1 MRDSGYMSS
10 ESTTSPA
17 LENFKPNHKFL
28 VGIDS
33 DGCAFDSM
41 EIKHKEC
48 FCPNIIKF
56 WGLQPVSKYAREAVE
71 FINLYSKWRGTNR
84 WPALPLTFDILRAR
98 PEVIAR
104 HAEVPQA
111 LKVREFIASGKPL
124 SNDGLKAYMAE
135 HPDPE
140 LDLALAWSVAVNES
154 IADMVHNLPPFPFVR
169 ESLEFLKTRADSI
182 VVSQTPTEALVRE
195 WAENGIDSYVRL
207 IAGQEHGTK
216 KQHLKAAASGN
227 YAADHVLMIGDAP
240 GDRDAARANHALFF
254 PINPGHEEASWER
267 LFREGLAKFMAGEFR
282 GAYEDALAAEFD
294 SLLPSTPPWTR
305 EAQH

>member
-1 MRDSGYMSS
+1 MTSDSTASQ
-10 ESTTSPA
+10 A
-17 LENFKPNHKFL
+17 LANFKPKYEFL

-56 WGLQPVSKYAREAVE
+56 WDLQPVSKYAREAVE

-84 WPALPLTFDILRAR
+84 WPALPLTLDLLRVR

-104 HAEVPQA
+104 HAVVPQA
-111 LKVREFIASGKPL
+111 PKVREFIASGKPL
-124 SNDGLKAYMAE
+124 SNDGLKAYKAE
-135 HPDPE
+135 YPDPE
-140 LDLALAWSVAVNES
+140 LDLALAWSVAVNDS
-154 IADMVHNLPPFPFVR
+154 IADMVHDLPPFPFVR
-169 ESLEFLKTRADSI
+169 ESLEFLKTRADAI

-216 KQHLKAAASGN
+216 KQHLKMAASGN
-227 YAADHVLMIGDAP
+227 YAPNHVLMIGDAP
-240 GDRDAARANHALFF
+240 GDFDAARANNALFF
-254 PINPGHEEASWER
+254 PINPGHEEASWEQ
-267 LFREGLAKFMAGEFR
+267 LYKEGMKKFFAGEFA
-282 GAYEDALAAEFD
+282 GAYEAALIAEFEK
-294 SLLPSTPPWTR
+294 LLPSTPPWDH
-305 EAQH
+305 AAK